1 MNYYAHGGLAN
12 AAQHLAQKGRNGD
25 TQLIHVSPKELHG
38 LQALAAAN
46 GTSLTINP
54 HTGLPEAFNFKKLI
68 PMVAG
73 AALTATG
80 VGAPMAALMVGGA
93 YAAGTGSIQKGLMAG
108 IGAYGGAGLGAGLAE
123 AGASSL
129 AETGANAVA
138 PTPAFQEVAGNQL
151 IPTEQGNLYLPNGSA
166 SNSVNI
172 GPNVPEEFAPFAQGA
187 PSAVPPPPAAP
198 FGQSVSNMGR
208 GIEGLSTSA
217 GRSAVYSAMPFGTLP
232 ALGTTAL
239 DASQKERPSVP
250 GYQEDEYDRRLK
262 GYKLSPDYQ
271 AYTAPTP
278 NPYYRPTYAAE
289 GGIMEQYDDEAGK
302 DMASGGIASLG
313 GYSDGGRMLKGPG
326 DGMSDSIPGVIG
338 GKQPARL
345 ADGEFVVPAD
355 VVSHLGNGSTDA
367 GAKKLYSMMDKV
379 RQARTGK
386 KKQAPQVDMTKYMP
400 IGKAS
405 GGITGYAEGGI
416 VGYAEGGD
424 VSYNSQ
430 LAANVQAAYNQGYS
444 GAQIGAAL
452 IASGVDQATAAAAT
466 GLSASVIAQAY
477 AGGAALTAGG
487 GGIGNAAGNPSN
499 PNPTPAPYTPGVV
512 APAPVTPAPVTNS
525 GVIGGAIGAAL
536 DTKTQGPGGYTIPSF
551 PPGAIASY
559 IKTQGITTPAQF
571 EQLKLI
577 FNVNDAQIATAQNL
591 IKTNDPI
598 VDATTAKY
606 YADIKANPGQV
617 AQNANDFAARAA
629 QLGISTKDLLIKP
642 TVEVP
647 IKPIE
652 PVVSPQSTTTTG
664 PLAGSTVYRPGFVPR
679 ITGTNMSDAIKDPY
693 SNQGLQSL
701 YSQMMGQYGK
711 APAPKTDVDVRD
723 IAQRNVGNGAE
734 TGRQLINAGI
744 PVNQTISALKA
755 YPGITPEIVNQAY
768 IGGQSLGTTPPPTL
782 DTQYN
787 YRDPATYYKPPS
799 QNNLILTTP
808 IVDAAFKASTPPP
821 AGLFTSPSG
830 IVYGSQAAY
839 DAAVGSSGGGG

>member
-1 MNYYAHGGLAN
+1 M
-12 AAQHLAQKGRNGD
+12 
-25 TQLIHVSPKELHG
+25 
-38 LQALAAAN
+38 
-46 GTSLTINP
+46 TINP
-54 HTGLPEAFNFKKLI
+54 DTGLPEAFNFKKLI

-80 VGAPMAALMVGGA
+80 VGAPAAALMVGGA

-108 IGAYGGAGLGAGLAE
+108 ISAYGGAGLGAGIASAGTTAAVE
-123 AGASSL
+123 AGGQAAVDQAL
-129 AETGANAVA
+129 TQTANTGATVGADTADVFA
-138 PTPAFQEVAGNQL
+138 GYSPT
-151 IPTEQGNLYLPNGSA
+151 GSA
-166 SNSVNI
+166 AGTAGTTVGTGTAAGANTVSAAQNAINSTAFPNYSAEGIAGLKNAAANAANPMDVVRSAGMGNVANSAQVVNPTI
-172 GPNVPEEFAPFAQGA
+172 
-187 PSAVPPPPAAP
+187 
-198 FGQSVSNMGR
+198 GQSLSNMGS
-208 GIEGLSTSA
+208 GIGQATTQQGLSSVYA
-217 GRSAVYSAMPFGTLP
+217 GMPTGTLP
-232 ALGTTAL
+232 ALATTAL
-239 DASQKERPSVP
+239 DAGQKERSSVP

-289 GGIMEQYDDEAGK
+289 GGIMESYDDEVGH
-302 DMASGGIASLG
+302 DMASGGVASLG

-367 GAKKLYSMMDKV
+367 GAKKLYGMMDKV

-386 KKQAPQVDMTKYMP
+386 KKQAPQINMNKYMP
-400 IGKAS
+400 MGKAS
-405 GGITGYAEGGI
+405 GGITGYAEGG
-416 VGYAEGGD
+416 VARFVTGD
-424 VSYNSQ
+424 VVQSQTMDAAPSYNAQ

-466 GLSASVIAQAY
+466 GLSANVIAQAY

-487 GGIGNAAGNPSN
+487 GGIGPAAGNPGN

-512 APAPVTPAPVTNS
+512 TPAPATPVTPAPVVKDIN
-525 GVIGGAIGAAL
+525 AY
-536 DTKTQGPGGYTIPSF
+536 GPGGYKIPFF

-559 IKTQGITTPAQF
+559 IKTQNITTPTQF

-577 FNVNDAQIATAQNL
+577 FNVNDAQIKEAQDL
-591 IKTNDPI
+591 IVNNPKL
-598 VDATTAKY
+598 VDDTTAKY

-629 QLGISTKDLLIKP
+629 QLGIKDLLIKP

-711 APAPKTDVDVRD
+711 APAPKTDIDVRD

-808 IVDAAFKASTPPP
+808 IVDAAFKASVPPP

-830 IVYGSQAAY
+830 IVYGSEAAY
-839 DAAVGSSGGGG
+839 NAATSGGG

>member
-1 MNYYAHGGLAN
+1 MNYYTHGGLAN
-12 AAQHLAQKGRNGD
+12 VAQTLAKQGRHGD

-46 GTSLTINP
+46 GTSITINP
-54 HTGLPEAFNFKKLI
+54 DTGLPEAFNFKKLI
-68 PMVAG
+68 PMAAG
-73 AALTATG
+73 AALTIGSGGTLTPLTAG
-80 VGAPMAALMVGGA
+80 MMVGAGYGIA
-93 YAAGTGSIQKGLMAG
+93 TGSIKQGLMAG

-129 AETGANAVA
+129 AETGAVA

-166 SNSVNI
+166 QSSVNI

-198 FGQSVSNMGR
+198 FGQSVSNVGK
-208 GIEGLSTSA
+208 GIEGLGNSA
-217 GRSAVYSAMPFGTLP
+217 GRSLVYEKMPFGTLP
-232 ALGTTAL
+232 ALATTAL

-262 GYKLSPDYQ
+262 GYKLSPNYQ

-278 NPYYRPTYAAE
+278 NPYYRPTYAAI
-289 GGIMEQYDDEAGK
+289 GGIMNSNAPHSFDDESGSDNVGMAAGGMN
-302 DMASGGIASLG
+302 MASGGIAGLG

-405 GGITGYAEGGI
+405 GGIAGYAEGGI

-466 GLSASVIAQAY
+466 GLSAGVIAQAY

-487 GGIGNAAGNPSN
+487 GGIGSPAGPARNTAVTTTT
-499 PNPTPAPYTPGVV
+499 TPVTS
-512 APAPVTPAPVTNS
+512 VTPATSAPVNINT
-525 GVIGGAIGAAL
+525 
-536 DTKTQGPGGYTIPSF
+536 TGPGGYTIPTF

-591 IKTNDPI
+591 IKNNDPI

-617 AQNANDFAARAA
+617 AQNASDFAARAA

-652 PVVSPQSTTTTG
+652 PLVPVVPTVTPQSTPTTG
-664 PLAGSTVYRPGFVPR
+664 PLAGSSVYRPNFVPR
-679 ITGTNMSDAIKDPY
+679 TSGINMSSAIQDPY

-701 YSQMMGQYGK
+701 YSQMMGQYAKPTPQMSDAEVK
-711 APAPKTDVDVRD
+711 ALAER
-723 IAQRNVGNGAE
+723 AFNSGGGGAE
-734 TGRQLINAGI
+734 VGRQLINAGI
-744 PVNQTISALKA
+744 PVKQAISALRS
-755 YPGITPEIVNQAY
+755 YSGITPEIVNQAY

-782 DTQYN
+782 NTQYN
-787 YRDPATYYKPPS
+787 YSDPATYYKPPA

-808 IVDAAFKASTPPP
+808 IVDAAFKTPV
-821 AGLFTSPSG
+821 AADTSG
-830 IVYGSQAAY
+830 IGGRLA
-839 DAAVGSSGGGG
+839 AAVDNSNG

>member
-1 MNYYAHGGLAN
+1 
-12 AAQHLAQKGRNGD
+12 
-25 TQLIHVSPKELHG
+25 VSPKELHG

-129 AETGANAVA
+129 VEAGGQQAAQQAASAAGTNAATTAGADAADVFAGYSPTGSAAGTAGTTVGTGTAAGANTVSAAQNAINSTAFPNYSAEGIAGLKNAAANAANPMDVVRSAGMGNVA
-138 PTPAFQEVAGNQL
+138 NSAQIASPT
-151 IPTEQGNLYLPNGSA
+151 I
-166 SNSVNI
+166 
-172 GPNVPEEFAPFAQGA
+172 
-187 PSAVPPPPAAP
+187 
-198 FGQSVSNMGR
+198 GQSLSNMGS
-208 GIEGLSTSA
+208 GIGQMTTQQGLSSVYA
-217 GRSAVYSAMPFGTLP
+217 GMPTGTLP
-232 ALGTTAL
+232 AIGATAL
-239 DASQKERPSVP
+239 DVGQKERPSVP

-302 DMASGGIASLG
+302 DMAGGGITSLG

-338 GKQPARL
+338 DKQPARL

-367 GAKKLYSMMDKV
+367 GAKKLYGMMDKI

-386 KKQAPQVDMTKYMP
+386 KKQAPQINVNKYLPM
-400 IGKAS
+400 GKAS
-405 GGITGYAEGGI
+405 GGITGYADGGE
-416 VGYAEGGD
+416 VKHFYNQGVVQGE
-424 VSYNSQ
+424 VTYNSQ
-430 LAANVQAAYNQGYS
+430 LAANVQAAYDQGYS
-444 GAQIGAAL
+444 GSQIGAAL
-452 IASGVDQATAAAAT
+452 IASGVSPETAAAAT
-466 GLSASVIAQAY
+466 GLSSSVISQVY
-477 AGGAALTAGG
+477 AGGAALNGAIGDPAGNPKVPAPP
-487 GGIGNAAGNPSN
+487 IKPVVPIVPKVPTQTYTTQQYLDFLKASMAAGNSLE
-499 PNPTPAPYTPGVV
+499 V
-512 APAPVTPAPVTNS
+512 AKQDIRNKY
-525 GVIGGAIGAAL
+525 GATDADLYAMAAL
-536 DTKTQGPGGYTIPSF
+536 YDSQNKPTTTP
-551 PPGAIASY
+551 
-559 IKTQGITTPAQF
+559 TTPA
-571 EQLKLI
+571 
-577 FNVNDAQIATAQNL
+577 T
-591 IKTNDPI
+591 
-598 VDATTAKY
+598 
-606 YADIKANPGQV
+606 
-617 AQNANDFAARAA
+617 
-629 QLGISTKDLLIKP
+629 
-642 TVEVP
+642 
-647 IKPIE
+647 
-652 PVVSPQSTTTTG
+652 
-664 PLAGSTVYRPGFVPR
+664 AGSAVYRPGFVPR
-679 ITGTNMSDAIKDPY
+679 TSGVNMSPAIQDPY

-701 YSQMMGQYGK
+701 YGQMMGQYAK
-711 APAPKTDVDVRD
+711 APPPMSDAEVK
-723 IAQRNVGNGAE
+723 ALAEKYAGNGAE
-734 TGRQLINAGI
+734 VGRQLINAGI
-744 PVNQTISALKA
+744 PVKQALSALKS

-768 IGGQSLGTTPPPTL
+768 IGGQTLGTAPPPTL

-787 YRDPATYYKPPS
+787 YSDPATYYKPPS

-821 AGLFTSPSG
+821 EGLFTAPSG
-830 IVYGSQAAY
+830 LVYGSKAAY
-839 DAAVGSSGGGG
+839 DATVSTP

>member
-1 MNYYAHGGLAN
+1 MNYYTHGGLAN

-73 AALTATG
+73 AALAATG
-80 VGAPMAALMVGGA
+80 VGAPEAALMIGGA
-93 YAAGTGSIQKGLMAG
+93 YGVGTGSIQKGLMAG

-129 AETGANAVA
+129 AETGAGAVA

-166 SNSVNI
+166 QSSVNI

-198 FGQSVSNMGR
+198 FGQSVSNVGR

-217 GRSAVYSAMPFGTLP
+217 GRSAVYSALPTGTLP
-232 ALGTTAL
+232 ALGATAL
-239 DASQKERPSVP
+239 DAGQQQRASVP

-271 AYTAPTP
+271 AYSAPTP
-278 NPYYRPTYAAE
+278 NPYYRPTYAAI
-289 GGIMEQYDDEAGK
+289 GGIMNSNAPHSFDDESGSDDVGMAAGGMN
-302 DMASGGIASLG
+302 MAGGGIAGLG

-400 IGKAS
+400 MGKAS

-466 GLSASVIAQAY
+466 GLSANVIAQAY

-487 GGIGNAAGNPSN
+487 GGIGSPAGPVRNTT
-499 PNPTPAPYTPGVV
+499 PTTTPTQTYTTQQYLNLLKGL
-512 APAPVTPAPVTNS
+512 
-525 GVIGGAIGAAL
+525 IGAGKSLEVAKQEL
-536 DTKTQGPGGYTIPSF
+536 RNTY
-551 PPGAIASY
+551 GA
-559 IKTQGITTPAQF
+559 T
-571 EQLKLI
+571 
-577 FNVNDAQIATAQNL
+577 DANLYAMADLYDSQN
-591 IKTNDPI
+591 KPI
-598 VDATTAKY
+598 
-606 YADIKANPGQV
+606 
-617 AQNANDFAARAA
+617 
-629 QLGISTKDLLIKP
+629 
-642 TVEVP
+642 VP
-647 IKPIE
+647 IKPVIPAQTYTTQQYLNLLKGLTGAGKTLE
-652 PVVSPQSTTTTG
+652 VAKQELRDTYGATDADLYAMADLYDAQNKATTTPTT
-664 PLAGSTVYRPGFVPR
+664 PTTPANSGSAVYRPGFVPR
-679 ITGTNMSDAIKDPY
+679 VSGVNMSPAIQDPY

-701 YSQMMGQYGK
+701 YGQMMGQYAK
-711 APAPKTDVDVRD
+711 APPPMSDAEAK
-723 IAQRNVGNGAE
+723 ALAEKYAGNGAE
-734 TGRQLINAGI
+734 VGRQLINAGI
-744 PVNQTISALKA
+744 PVKQAISALKS
-755 YPGITPEIVNQAY
+755 YSGLTPEIINQAY

-782 DTQYN
+782 NTQYN
-787 YRDPATYYKPPS
+787 YSDPATYYRPPS
-799 QNNLILTTP
+799 PNNLVLTRP
-808 IVDAAFKASTPPP
+808 IVDAAFTPSAAP
-821 AGLFTSPSG
+821 APAPAVSGAGSGAGDRAGGLMS
-830 IVYGSQAAY
+830 IDRKKRRAA
-839 DAAVGSSGGGG
+839 